1 MDASPEPRPA
11 GARLLDAATARLLSL
26 PDATEDFT
34 VTRDVRIPMR
44 DGVTL
49 AADLYRPAGGTPAG
63 TLLIRGP
70 YGRGLIMATLLARI
84 YAAHG
89 YQALFVS
96 CRGTFGS
103 GGAFDPMRTE
113 VEDGLDVVA
122 WLREQPW
129 FTGTFATLGPSYLG
143 FTQWALL
150 TDPPPEMAAAI
161 SLVGPHDLA
170 RRTWGTGAFG
180 MELLGWSDMI
190 AHQEDGGMA
199 GRLRMLTARRRLRPV
214 LDALPLADAADAH
227 FAGRAPW
234 FRYRATHPDITE
246 PYWAP
251 MRYGAALDR
260 AAIPILLIGG
270 WQDLFLDQTIEQYER
285 LHARGVDVALT
296 VGPWAHVDVLGKGSP
311 IVARE
316 TLDWLDENL
325 AHRAPRR
332 RTAPVRIFVTGAGAW
347 RDLPEWPPPTVPYEL
362 YTDARGALSPTAPPP
377 GRPPSAFT
385 FDPSDP
391 TPTVGGPL
399 LDGGGVTDD
408 RRLAARPDVLAFT
421 SGPLERDLDVYGAPR
436 VELAHTTDNPHA
448 DLFVRLSEV
457 DPRGRSHNV
466 TETYLRL
473 DPARDA
479 APITLALRPIA
490 HRFRTGNRIRLLIA
504 GGSHPH
510 YARNLGTDEN
520 PSTGTTL
527 RPSRHT
533 LRHGPSRI
541 LLPGIG

>member
-1 MDASPEPRPA
+1 MTNPA
-11 GARLLDAATARLLSL
+11 RTPGVRLLDAAAGRVLGL
-26 PDATEDFT
+26 PAATTDFT
-34 VTRDVRIPMR
+34 VTRDVRVPMR

-49 AADLYRPAGGTPAG
+49 AADLYRPAGRPAG
-63 TLLIRGP
+63 TLLVRGP
-70 YGRGLIMATLLARI
+70 YGRGLALAMTLARV
-84 YAAHG
+84 YAARG

-103 GGAFDPMRTE
+103 GGEFDPMRTE
-113 VEDGLDVVA
+113 VEDGFDVVA
-122 WLREQPW
+122 WMREQPW

-150 TDPPPEMAAAI
+150 TDPPEELAAVI

-170 RRTWGTGAFG
+170 RHSWGTGAFG
-180 MELLGWSDMI
+180 LDLLGWSDTI
-190 AHQEDGGMA
+190 AHQEDEGPA
-199 GRLRMLTARRRLRPV
+199 ARLRMLTARRRLRPV

-227 FAGRAPW
+227 LGGRAPW

-251 MRYGAALDR
+251 MRYGAALER
-260 AAIPILLIGG
+260 ADVPILLIGG
-270 WQDLFLDQTIEQYER
+270 WQDLFLEQTVEQYDR

-296 VGPWAHVDVLGKGSP
+296 VGPWQHVDVMAKGAP

-316 TLDWLDENL
+316 TLDWLDANL

-332 RTAPVRIFVTGAGAW
+332 RSAPVRIFVTGASEW
-347 RDLPEWPPPTVPYEL
+347 RDLPAWPPPTVPYEL
-362 YTDARGALSPTAPPP
+362 YTDTGGTLSPTPPP
-377 GRPPSAFT
+377 AGRTSSFT
-385 FDPSDP
+385 FDPADP

-399 LDGGGVTDD
+399 LTGGGIVDD
-408 RRLAARPDVLAFT
+408 RPLTARPDVLTFT
-421 SGPLERDLDVYGAPR
+421 SGELTRDLEIIGTPSA
-436 VELAHTTDNPHA
+436 ELAHTTDNPYA

-473 DPARDA
+473 DPSR
-479 APITLALRPIA
+479 APSSITLSLRPIA
-490 HRFRTGNRIRLLIA
+490 HRFRTGNRIRLLVA
-504 GGSHPH
+504 GASHPQ
-510 YARNLGTDEN
+510 YARNLGTPEN
-520 PSTGTTL
+520 PGTGTTL

-533 LRHGPSRI
+533 LTHGTSRI
-541 LLPGIG
+541 LLPGPE